1 MKKLFLLLIPF
12 ITYSQVTVPTA
23 PQSTQIQHYSN
34 QNKGTLSTM
43 KPPNPM
49 NLFYGT
55 GEQDRIQQQNQQII
69 LEVENGQKKHI
80 ETLNRIKRDFRE
92 IDQINYNLPSL
103 SKIKE
108 TANYRNVFD
117 KMVALNV
124 DKYSIKEVNFDIEN
138 AYLENKQD
146 KLEFDK
152 IIKKSGDYILA
163 KMKEMKYDT
172 VSNVAKNY
180 MLFQFFSENLNLKA
194 NGLKHTPFK
203 YDFEDYMGI
212 KDWSKMFVSK
222 LLKTKT
228 GQCHSMPIL
237 YLILAEQI
245 HAEAFLSI
253 SPNHSFIKFKDENGK
268 WYNIE
273 LTNAMFTASSFLI
286 NSGYIKAE
294 ALQNHIYLQNLSKQE
309 LLSEFYVDLAN
320 GYIHKFGYDDFV
332 EKIADKA
339 LQLYPNNVK
348 AQMIKSNY
356 STVRFEYVVK
366 QLGINPRDNKQLQK
380 IKRYPNAIVLLKEC
394 NLQSK
399 KVEQLGYTEM
409 PQEAYERWL
418 GSLKEAKRKQEN
430 ANLNLQFKGK
440 VIKTINN

>member
-172 VSNVAKNY
+172 VQIPVI
-180 MLFQFFSENLNLKA
+180 LTTQFQF
-194 NGLKHTPFK
+194 
-203 YDFEDYMGI
+203 
-212 KDWSKMFVSK
+212 
-222 LLKTKT
+222 
-228 GQCHSMPIL
+228 
-237 YLILAEQI
+237 
-245 HAEAFLSI
+245 
-253 SPNHSFIKFKDENGK
+253 
-268 WYNIE
+268 
-273 LTNAMFTASSFLI
+273 
-286 NSGYIKAE
+286 
-294 ALQNHIYLQNLSKQE
+294 
-309 LLSEFYVDLAN
+309 
-320 GYIHKFGYDDFV
+320 
-332 EKIADKA
+332 
-339 LQLYPNNVK
+339 
-348 AQMIKSNY
+348 
-356 STVRFEYVVK
+356 
-366 QLGINPRDNKQLQK
+366 
-380 IKRYPNAIVLLKEC
+380 
-394 NLQSK
+394 
-399 KVEQLGYTEM
+399 KVT
-409 PQEAYERWL
+409 
-418 GSLKEAKRKQEN
+418 
-430 ANLNLQFKGK
+430 
-440 VIKTINN
+440 T

>member
-194 NGLKHTPFK
+194 NGLNHTPFK

>member
-1 MKKLFLLLIPF
+1 
-12 ITYSQVTVPTA
+12 
-23 PQSTQIQHYSN
+23 
-34 QNKGTLSTM
+34 
-43 KPPNPM
+43 
-49 NLFYGT
+49 
-55 GEQDRIQQQNQQII
+55 
-69 LEVENGQKKHI
+69 
-80 ETLNRIKRDFRE
+80 
-92 IDQINYNLPSL
+92 
-103 SKIKE
+103 
-108 TANYRNVFD
+108 
-117 KMVALNV
+117 
-124 DKYSIKEVNFDIEN
+124 
-138 AYLENKQD
+138 
-146 KLEFDK
+146 
-152 IIKKSGDYILA
+152 
-163 KMKEMKYDT
+163 
-172 VSNVAKNY
+172 
-180 MLFQFFSENLNLKA
+180 
-194 NGLKHTPFK
+194 
-203 YDFEDYMGI
+203 MGI
-212 KDWSKMFVSK
+212 KDWLKMFVSK

-268 WYNIE
+268 WFNIE

-356 STVRFEYVVK
+356 STVRFEYVAK